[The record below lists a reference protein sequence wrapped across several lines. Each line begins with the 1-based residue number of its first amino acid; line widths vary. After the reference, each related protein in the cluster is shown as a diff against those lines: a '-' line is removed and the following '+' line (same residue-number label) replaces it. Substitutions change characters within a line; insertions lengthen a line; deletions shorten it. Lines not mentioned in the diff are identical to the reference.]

1 MIGIC
6 SRSRVRNTSGDLFL
20 CLLSTAAALDQF
32 TILLMASPA
41 FWMLRPKKKKK
52 KTLESPLS
60 VSHAPLSHLSGNS
73 VDATFN
79 TPPKFS
85 SFPLCQLLP
94 WTRPPA
100 APPGYSQP
108 STTASLSPLST
119 QSGSP
124 GTRHSC
130 HSFAQNPLPTSF
142 TEKAKVPMVA
152 YWSVPPLNIILA
164 FSLWLCFSYICLL
177 GIPWICQENSHFL
190 PLYELSQWLEWSVP
204 TICTAIS
211 FTPFKPLIK

>member
-1 MIGIC
+1 MLLSKHLQNSVPSHSASCCPEPGPHQLRPATP
-6 SRSRVRNTSGDLFL
+6 STQQLPASPR
-20 CLLSTAAALDQF
+20 CLLRAAA
-32 TILLMASPA
+32 
-41 FWMLRPKKKKK
+41 
-52 KTLESPLS
+52 
-60 VSHAPLSHLSGNS
+60 
-73 VDATFN
+73 
-79 TPPKFS
+79 
-85 SFPLCQLLP
+85 
-94 WTRPPA
+94 
-100 APPGYSQP
+100 
-108 STTASLSPLST
+108 
-119 QSGSP
+119 P

-204 TICTAIS
+204 TICTPIS